1 MPISYVADI
10 RSLFR
15 AKDVSSMKNFG
26 AFDLS
31 LYEDVKANADA
42 ILQQLEAGSMP
53 CDGAW
58 SAENICKFRDW
69 IADGKLP

>member
-1 MPISYVADI
+1 MTIGYATDI
-10 RSLFR
+10 RPLFR
-15 AKDVSSMKNFG
+15 VKDVSSMKKYG
-26 AFDLS
+26 PFDLS

-58 SAENICKFRDW
+58 SAENIGKFRDW
-69 IADGKLP
+69 IAEGKLP